1 MGGGAWWGG
10 RWQGLVRVR
19 GLLEDGALRGERHRA
34 LLQIAQALW
43 DARNTPALIRRC
55 WGVCEHVHLTL
66 PQSGGFSRQQWYRR
80 QKETTLPLEKSVP
93 HVSTSDSASPPP

>member
-1 MGGGAWWGG
+1 MGGCVWWSR

-43 DARNTPALIRRC
+43 DARNMTELIRRS
-55 WGVCEHVHLTL
+55 WGCTGASTSRYLNPVACLASSDT
-66 PQSGGFSRQQWYRR
+66 GGKKRQQHSSRR
-80 QKETTLPLEKSVP
+80 MCPTC
-93 HVSTSDSASPPP
+93 